1 LTSSQK
7 YIKRILDLVLSSTG
21 LLIVSPLLLLG
32 LVLAR
37 ISTRKNGLYC
47 STRIGQNGIPFTMW
61 KIRTMKNVEGLDTT
75 VTSSKDPRITKFGQF
90 LRRTK
95 LDELPQLW
103 NVLKGDMSLVGPRP
117 DVSGFADQLTG
128 EDRIILSIRPGITG
142 LATLTFRKE
151 EELLANQK
159 NPERYNREVIWPE
172 KVRLNKLYIKK
183 YRQQL
188 DFEIL
193 VKTFF
198 GGTISL

>member
-1 LTSSQK
+1 MTSFQK
-7 YIKRILDLVLSSTG
+7 YIKRILDLALSTTG
-21 LLIVSPLLLLG
+21 LLIVSPLLLIG
-32 LVLAR
+32 IVFAR

-61 KIRTMKNVEGLDTT
+61 KIRTMKNLPTINTT
-75 VTSSKDPRITKFGQF
+75 VTTSSDPRITKFGQF

-117 DVSGFADQLTG
+117 DVSGFADKLTG
-128 EDRIILSIRPGITG
+128 KDRIILSIRPGITG
-142 LATLTFRKE
+142 LATLTFRNE
-151 EELLANQK
+151 EKLLANQK
-159 NPERYNREVIWPE
+159 NPESYNREVVWPE

-183 YRQQL
+183 YSLQL

-193 VKTFF
+193 VKTLF
-198 GGTISL
+198 GGTIFF